1 MMQRFEDDLDAVV
14 ADTCSMADLATD
26 MIERAVQSFADGDTE
41 MAEAIVA
48 DQALIERM
56 DDDIEAAAI
65 RVLQLY
71 QPTAGDVRTV
81 ATVLKSITHLER
93 IAKYGTNIA
102 NATLYLHDRPSYEVV
117 ELIRPVG
124 DRAVKLVRIVVD
136 GLKTGDLRCFERLD
150 ELDDKLDQAMR
161 SSVAQVVEFINT
173 HEGSA
178 DVCTYYI
185 SVLKFLERVGDH
197 ACKMAEKVHF
207 MITGERA
214 TYE

>member
-1 MMQRFEDDLDAVV
+1 MESVV
-14 ADTCSMADLATD
+14 ADTCAMADLATD
-26 MIERAVQSFADGDTE
+26 MIERSVQAFTDGDTE
-41 MAEAIVA
+41 LAEAVMA
-48 DQALIERM
+48 DQELIERM
-56 DDDIEAAAI
+56 DDDIEVAAI

-71 QPTAGDVRTV
+71 QPTAGDARVL
-81 ATVLKSITHLER
+81 AAVLKSITHLER

-102 NATLYLHDRPSYEVV
+102 KATLYLHDRPSYDVV

-124 DRAVKLVRIVVD
+124 DMAVSMVRIVVGGFEEGSVD
-136 GLKTGDLRCFERLD
+136 GFPKMIEIERRLDDVMRRDLR
-150 ELDDKLDQAMR
+150 
-161 SSVAQVVEFINT
+161 VVVDFINS

-207 MITGERA
+207 MVTGGKA
-214 TYE
+214 LID